1 MEQRLNDVVG
11 VGVGAVLGRPGGR
24 ESQGEST
31 ASRQVLRQIP
41 VSFEHLSTEHLRSAL
56 KSRWLDRIE
65 NRGSPKEM

>member
-24 ESQGEST
+24 RSQGEST

-41 VSFEHLSTEHLRSAL
+41 VSFEHLSTEHLRSA
-56 KSRWLDRIE
+56 
-65 NRGSPKEM
+65 